1 MVLSD
6 DSVLQRLTRTA
17 ASRLVGLPDVLGDV
31 EDDVHADVLSMVEVT
46 GCPCTPMMRVHHE
59 DLLLVSPV
67 PPQRVQ
73 IGV

>member
-1 MVLSD
+1 MLSQ

-17 ASRLVGLPDVLGDV
+17 ASRLVGLPDELGDV
-31 EDDVHADVLSMVEVT
+31 EDDVHADVVGMVEMT
-46 GCPCTPMMRVHHE
+46 GCPCTPVMRVHDE

>member
-1 MVLSD
+1 MVLSEN
-6 DSVLQRLTRTA
+6 SILQRLTRTA
-17 ASRLVGLPDVLGDV
+17 ASRLVGLPDELGDV
-31 EDDVHADVLSMVEVT
+31 GDDVHADVVGMVEVS
-46 GCPCTPMMRVHHE
+46 GCPSTPMMRVHHE